1 MGQALDGIRVLDL
14 TQYEAG
20 PSCTEMLAWLG
31 AEVVKVEPPAG
42 EVTRT
47 VMSDQPGMDSWY
59 FVLLNANKKSVTL
72 NLKSE
77 RGRLLFERMVA
88 DADVVV
94 ENLGPGSM
102 DRLGL
107 GYERLRQINP
117 RIIAASIKGFGS
129 TGPYAAFKSF
139 EPIAQAM
146 GGAIS
151 LTGTPET
158 PVRINAGLGD
168 TGAGMH
174 CAIGILAAIVQ
185 RGATGVGQ
193 RVEVAQQD
201 AVVNLIRIRFRDTYL
216 TGKATPRRGTRTE
229 VTAPS
234 NLYRCRPFGPNDY
247 VYIHGATVEM
257 WKALVGVLGRPELG
271 DDPRFK
277 DRRSRAQ
284 HQEDIDAMV
293 EAWTEKRTKH
303 EAMETLGAA
312 GVPCGAVLD
321 TRELLED
328 PSLVERGMMVPIDH
342 PARGRVT
349 FPGNP
354 VRLSASPTTVT
365 PSPLL
370 GEHNEEIYG
379 TRLGCTAE
387 ELSVL
392 KRDGVI

>member
-1 MGQALDGIRVLDL
+1 M
-14 TQYEAG
+14 
-20 PSCTEMLAWLG
+20 
-31 AEVVKVEPPAG
+31 
-42 EVTRT
+42 
-47 VMSDQPGMDSWY
+47 MSDQPGMDSWY
-59 FVLLNANKKSVTL
+59 FILLNANKKSVTV

-77 RGRLLFERMVA
+77 RGRVLFERLSA
-88 DADVVV
+88 GADVVV
-94 ENLGPGSM
+94 ENLGPGAM

-107 GYERLRQINP
+107 GYGRLREINR
-117 RIIAASIKGFGS
+117 RIIFASIKGFGS
-129 TGPYAAFKSF
+129 TGPYAQFKSF

-151 LTGTPET
+151 LTGSPET
-158 PVRINAGLGD
+158 PVRINAGVGD
-168 TGAGMH
+168 TNTGMH

-185 RGATGVGQ
+185 RQATGEGQ
-193 RVEVAQQD
+193 LVEVAQQD
-201 AVVNLIRIRFRDTYL
+201 AVVNLIRIRFRDSYV
-216 TGKATPRRGTRTE
+216 TGKGTPRLGTRSQ

-234 NLYRCRPFGPNDY
+234 NLFRCRPFGPNDY
-247 VYIHGATVEM
+247 VYIHCASMEM
-257 WKALVGVLGRPELG
+257 WKALVGVLGRPELA

-277 DRRSRAQ
+277 NPRGRAQ
-284 HQEDIDAMV
+284 QQEEIDAMV

-303 EAMETLGAA
+303 EAMEILGAV

-321 TRELLED
+321 TAELLAD
-328 PSLVERGMMVPIDH
+328 PSLAERGMMVLMDH
-342 PARGRVT
+342 PKRGRVT

-379 TRLGCTAE
+379 ALGCTAE
-387 ELSVL
+387 ELGSL

>member
-14 TQYEAG
+14 TAYEAG

-31 AEVVKVEPPAG
+31 ADVVKVEPPAG

-47 VMSDQPGMDSWY
+47 TMSDQPDMDSWY
-59 FVLLNANKKSVTL
+59 FVLLNANKKSVTVD
-72 NLKSE
+72 LKSE
-77 RGRLLFERMVA
+77 RGRQLFERMVA
-88 DADVVV
+88 GADVVV
-94 ENLGPGSM
+94 ENLGPGAM

-107 GYERLRQINP
+107 GYERLREINP

-129 TGPYAAFKSF
+129 TGPYAQFKSF

-151 LTGTPET
+151 LTGSPET
-158 PVRINAGLGD
+158 PVRINAGVGD
-168 TGAGMH
+168 TNTGMH

-185 RGATGVGQ
+185 RQATGEGQ

-201 AVVNLIRIRFRDTYL
+201 AVVNLIRIRFRDSYL
-216 TGKATPRRGTRTE
+216 TGKGTPRLGTRSQ

-234 NLYRCRPFGPNDY
+234 NLFRCRPFGPNDY
-247 VYIHGATVEM
+247 VYIHCASMEM
-257 WKALVGVLGRPELG
+257 WKALVRVLGRSELG

-277 DRRSRAQ
+277 SPRSRAQ
-284 HQEDIDAMV
+284 QQEEIDAMV

-303 EAMETLGAA
+303 EAMETLGAV

-321 TRELLED
+321 TAELLAD
-328 PSLVERGMMVPIDH
+328 PSLAERGMMVSMDH
-342 PARGRVT
+342 PKRGRVT

-379 TRLGCTAE
+379 GLGCTAE
-387 ELSVL
+387 EISAL